1 MIKIIDCT
9 LRDGGYYNNWDFDE
23 NLVNEY
29 LQAMDSLQVDF
40 IEIGF
45 RTLKND
51 NFKGA
56 FAYSADNYLKN
67 LNVPAGLK
75 NKLGVMVNGSEISNP
90 KTQIACLEKLFKLK
104 SKSPV
109 TLVRIACHTHEFNDC
124 LPAATWLKKNGY
136 LVGFNLMQISDCP
149 HKEIIKYAKNANSY
163 PIDVLYFAD
172 SLGSLDQ
179 KTLVKIIQA
188 FQIGWKGSIGIHTH
202 DNMGKAISN
211 IKQSIESGLTWID
224 STVTGIGRGPGNA
237 QTEYLILSLKERF
250 NNQQSYLKLFK
261 IIKKYFK
268 PMQNYYGWGMNPY
281 YFLAGQNGIHPT
293 YIQEM
298 LQDNRYK
305 EEDILA
311 VIDYLKI
318 NGGKKF
324 SLSNLELARHFYT
337 DKIEGNWEPETVL
350 KNKSIL
356 ILGSGPGI
364 KKYQSIIESF
374 IENTQPYVIALN
386 IQSNV
391 RQELINS
398 LAACH
403 PIRLLADY
411 NDHIKMPQPLITPYS
426 MLPTNLK
433 KELKDK
439 EILNFGVKVN
449 NKGFS
454 FYKNYCEIPVPLV
467 MAYAIAIANSGKA
480 KEILIAGF
488 DGYKYEDPRRKEID
502 KILKDYKDKK
512 NSIPIKSITPTRY
525 EIPIKSIYSF

>member
-1 MIKIIDCT
+1 MTKIIDCT

-23 NLVNEY
+23 DLVNEY

-40 IEIGF
+40 VEIGF
-45 RTLKND
+45 RTLKNE

-56 FAYSADNYLKN
+56 FAYSTDNYLN
-67 LNVPAGLK
+67 SLNTPIGLK
-75 NKLGVMVNGSEISNP
+75 NKLGVMINGSEISNP
-90 KTQIACLEKLFKLK
+90 KTQVACLEKLFKPK
-104 SKSPV
+104 SKSPI

-124 LPAATWLKKNGY
+124 LPAANWLKKNGY

-149 HKEIIKYAKNANSY
+149 YKEIIKYAENANSY

-179 KTLVKIIQA
+179 KTLFKIIQA
-188 FQIGWKGSIGIHTH
+188 FQTGWKGPIGIHTH
-202 DNMGKAISN
+202 DNMGKAIAN

-224 STVTGIGRGPGNA
+224 STVTGMGRGPGNA
-237 QTEYLILSLKERF
+237 QTEYLVLTFKERF
-250 NNQQSYLKLFK
+250 KNQQSFIKLFK
-261 IIKKYFK
+261 IIEKYFK
-268 PMQNYYGWGMNPY
+268 PMQNYYGWGINPY

-298 LQDNRYK
+298 TQDNRYK

-324 SLSNLELARHFYT
+324 SLSNLELARHFYS
-337 DKIEGNWEPETVL
+337 DKIEGDWEPESVL

-374 IENTQPYVIALN
+374 IDNTKPYVVGLN

-391 RQELINS
+391 RQELINAS
-398 LAACH
+398 AACH
-403 PIRLLADY
+403 PIRLLTDY
-411 NDHIKMPQPLITPYS
+411 NDHIKMKQPLITPFS

-433 KELKDK
+433 KELNGKK
-439 EILNFGVKVN
+439 ILNFGVKIN
-449 NKGFS
+449 NQGFS

-525 EIPIKSIYSF
+525 AIPEKSIYSY